1 MHPTRLRCENATYP
15 QYAFHFH
22 ALSAGRLSCQF
33 CELIFARTLNLGLF
47 TNPAEMQVFTKPACL
62 ENFKIELYYS
72 SHMVV

>member
-33 CELIFARTLNLGLF
+33 CELIFARTLKGIHEQF
-47 TNPAEMQVFTKPACL
+47 YGCFQE
-62 ENFKIELYYS
+62 E
-72 SHMVV
+72 